1 MMMLTCVHSRER
13 SAKGVVRRS
22 NILKV
27 GAMELERMNM
37 SMEWEKHEVGRKKK
51 EASGSALGEPWNA
64 NARGECV
71 ARREE
76 TP

>member
-1 MMMLTCVHSRER
+1 MMMLTCVRLKER
-13 SAKGVVRRS
+13 SAKGLVRRS

-27 GAMELERMNM
+27 GAMELERINT
-37 SMEWEKHEVGRKKK
+37 SIEWEKHEVGRKKK
-51 EASGSALGEPWNA
+51 ETSGSALGEPWNA
-64 NARGECV
+64 IARGECV